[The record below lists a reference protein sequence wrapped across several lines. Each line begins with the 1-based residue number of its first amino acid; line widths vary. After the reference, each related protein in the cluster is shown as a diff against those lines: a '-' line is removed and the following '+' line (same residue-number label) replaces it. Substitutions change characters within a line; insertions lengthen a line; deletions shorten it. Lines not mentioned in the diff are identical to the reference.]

1 MIFEGKEVTVKNG
14 IKVLIKTPTVD
25 DAEELLKVHNQI
37 LRETEFVLSA
47 PEDPE
52 LSIEEEKAFIEKN
65 INGTGYFLC
74 VYIDGKI
81 AGMSG
86 LNFNRH
92 FRARHKGSIGISLLK
107 DYWNIGIGSALFEI
121 MLDLANKQEGIEI
134 LTLEYVSTN
143 DRGRA
148 LYKKFG
154 FKPYGVCPKALKFK
168 DGTYGDEVMM
178 IKYLEK

>member
-14 IKVLIKTPTVD
+14 IKALIKTPSVD
-25 DAEELLKVHNQI
+25 DAEELLQVHNQI

-65 INGTGYFLC
+65 INGAGYFLC

-81 AGMSG
+81 AGMSD

-92 FRARHKGSIGISLLK
+92 FRARHKGSIGISILK
-107 DYWNIGIGSALFEI
+107 EYWNLGIGSALFEI
-121 MLDLANKQEGIEI
+121 MLDLSKKKEGIEI
-134 LTLEYVSTN
+134 LTLEYIAGN
-143 DRGRA
+143 DRGRG
-148 LYKKFG
+148 LYQKFG
-154 FKPYGVCPKALKFK
+154 FKPYGVCPKALKLK
-168 DGTYGDEVMM
+168 DGSYADEVMM

>member
-14 IKVLIKTPTVD
+14 VKVLIKTPTVD

-65 INGTGYFLC
+65 IDGTGYFLC

-92 FRARHKGSIGISLLK
+92 FRARHKGSIGISILK
-107 DYWNIGIGSALFEI
+107 EYWNLGIGSALFEI
-121 MLDLANKQEGIEI
+121 MLDLAKKKEEIEI
-134 LTLEYVSTN
+134 LTLEYVSGN
-143 DRGRA
+143 DRGRG
-148 LYKKFG
+148 LYQKFG
-154 FKPYGVCPKALKFK
+154 FKPYGVCPKALKLK
-168 DGTYGDEVMM
+168 DGSYADEVMM
-178 IKYLEK
+178 IKYLEN

>member
-1 MIFEGKEVTVKNG
+1 MIFEGKEVIVKNG
-14 IKVLIKTPTVD
+14 TKVLIKTPSVD

-65 INGTGYFLC
+65 INGNGYFLV

-86 LNFNRH
+86 INFNRH

-107 DYWNIGIGSALFEI
+107 EYWNLGIGSALFEI

-134 LTLEYVSTN
+134 LTLEYVSGN
-143 DRGRA
+143 DRGRG
-148 LYKKFG
+148 LYQKFG